1 MEIVTWRRKSRRG
14 KWRSSSP
21 CGCPHSTT
29 QTTCKSDT
37 ATTTVLLADLSP
49 PRDLEGLNRLEERN
63 RWREVADLPIPD
75 RDRSPLMPES
85 PLHQEGPPQSIRSG
99 SITPMPSGSAYSG
112 GDDRA
117 ASCTATTFNS
127 SGISISP
134 TRITK

>member
-1 MEIVTWRRKSRRG
+1 MEIVTWRRKSRKGNGDHHHPAGVRIQQ
-14 KWRSSSP
+14 RRQLANQIP
-21 CGCPHSTT
+21 LPLP
-29 QTTCKSDT
+29 
-37 ATTTVLLADLSP
+37 VLLADLSP
-49 PRDLEGLNRLEERN
+49 PRDLERLNRLEERN
-63 RWREVADLPIPD
+63 RWREVADLPIPE

>member
-1 MEIVTWRRKSRRG
+1 
-14 KWRSSSP
+14 
-21 CGCPHSTT
+21 
-29 QTTCKSDT
+29 
-37 ATTTVLLADLSP
+37 LLADLSP